1 MKQPISVGVL
11 VALCI
16 ACVLLSASFS
26 ADIAQSQTPRPATR
40 IKPATP
46 SRHVLLDPT
55 PLLQTA
61 DTKLSPRIKTL
72 PSIEPGRRIQSTPA
86 INAPPNAAVVGPE
99 ARSGSDQEPNSQ
111 TVREVTFRVTFNYRY
126 KAQIEFYS
134 QDRNVA
140 WPGNNQSYN
149 INDYN
154 NHVYKLKCNSGEK
167 ICYGAWSLGGSK
179 SWGVG
184 MNNRF
189 TCANCCVTCDGS
201 SVAYV
206 LQ

>member
-1 MKQPISVGVL
+1 MKQPLAVGFL

-16 ACVLLSASFS
+16 ATVLLSASFS
-26 ADIAQSQTPRPATR
+26 THKAQSQTPRPTMR
-40 IKPATP
+40 VKPAKP
-46 SRHVLLDPT
+46 SRHVLLDPAPLVRT
-55 PLLQTA
+55 P
-61 DTKLSPRIKTL
+61 DVELSPRIKAL
-72 PSIEPGRRIQSTPA
+72 PSIEPGQRIGTMPPV
-86 INAPPNAAVVGPE
+86 NAPPSVAATGAP
-99 ARSGSDQEPNSQ
+99 GQ
-111 TVREVTFRVTFNYRY
+111 TVSEVTFRVTFNYRY
-126 KAQIEFYS
+126 KAQLEFYS

-140 WPGNNQSYN
+140 WPGNSRAYN
-149 INDYN
+149 INDYK

-179 SWGVG
+179 SWGAG